1 MKRMAT
7 IAAAIVVAG
16 GSIGAVAVAANGR
29 DEAPPAGTLTVDAQ
43 FPTPES
49 GQLSANLAD
58 PKGSPET
65 DPAKIADLFAGNGKL
80 FQGGKQVG
88 TLHFDNVV
96 TQADP
101 ARAIITVALAPAAWV
116 DPHRGADR
124 SGLRRSVGRRGD
136 RGYGRLRRCARHST
150 RRAPRRHRPQ
160 PGGAEVRPLNH
171 RTMRRGTRRP
181 ARRVPRVPRAR
192 PRRPG

>member
-29 DEAPPAGTLTVDAQ
+29 DEAPPTGTLTVDAQ
-43 FPTPES
+43 FPTPQS
-49 GQLSANLAD
+49 GQLAANLAD
-58 PKGSPET
+58 PKGSAET

-101 ARAIITVALAPAAWV
+101 ARAIITVALVLPHGSILTQAPTDLGSDAPL
-116 DPHRGADR
+116 DGAVI
-124 SGLRRSVGRRGD
+124 GGTGA
-136 RGYGRLRRCARHST
+136 Y
-150 RRAPRRHRPQ
+150 
-160 PGGAEVRPLNH
+160 GGA
-171 RTMRRGTRRP
+171 RGTVHVVHL
-181 ARRVPRVPRAR
+181 AGTDLNRAVVR
-192 PRRPG
+192 FIR

>member
-58 PKGSPET
+58 PKGSAET

-101 ARAIITVALAPAAWV
+101 ARAILTVALRPAA
-116 DPHRGADR
+116 R
-124 SGLRRSVGRRGD
+124 RRS
-136 RGYGRLRRCARHST
+136 S
-150 RRAPRRHRPQ
+150 PRRRPISGSDA
-160 PGGAEVRPLNH
+160 PLDGAVIGGTGAYGGA
-171 RTMRRGTRRP
+171 RGTVHVVHL
-181 ARRVPRVPRAR
+181 AGTDLNRVVLKFVR
-192 PRRPG
+192 

>member
-7 IAAAIVVAG
+7 IAAAIAVAG

-29 DEAPPAGTLTVDAQ
+29 DEAPPTGTLTVDAQ

-58 PKGSPET
+58 PKGSAET

-80 FQGGKQVG
+80 FQAGKQVG
-88 TLHFDNVV
+88 TLHFDSVV

-101 ARAIITVALAPAAWV
+101 ARTILTVALMLPHGSILTEGPSDLGSDAPSDFAV
-116 DPHRGADR
+116 IGGTGA
-124 SGLRRSVGRRGD
+124 
-136 RGYGRLRRCARHST
+136 Y
-150 RRAPRRHRPQ
+150 
-160 PGGAEVRPLNH
+160 GGA
-171 RTMRRGTRRP
+171 RGTGHVVHV
-181 ARRVPRVPRAR
+181 AGTDLNRASLTFVR
-192 PRRPG
+192 